1 MPSYRAPEI
10 EQKWQEKW
18 DRSGLYSTDLSGD
31 SRDKYYNLVMFP
43 YPSGDKLHVGH
54 WYNYAPA
61 DSWGR
66 YMRMKGFNVL
76 QPMGFDAFGLPAE
89 NYAIKTGIAPQESTD
104 GNVGRMIEQL
114 KRIGCMY
121 DWDKMVNTSSPE
133 YYKWTQWLFI
143 QMFEN
148 DLAYKKRAKV
158 NFCPSCQ
165 TVLAN
170 EQVWEGTCERCKNEV
185 EQKNLE
191 QWFWKTTAYA
201 QRLLDGLED
210 LDWPEKTKLMQR
222 NWIGRSE
229 GAEVDFD
236 VLGHDDKIRVF
247 TTRPDTLFGA
257 TYMVLAP
264 EHQLVNK
271 IVSESQKEAVEA
283 YKKAASAKNE
293 LQRTDL
299 AKDKSGIFSGAY
311 AINPVNGEN
320 VPIWIADYV
329 LINYGTGAIM
339 AVPGHDERD
348 WEFAK
353 KYEIKIIEVVEG
365 GNVEEAAYTGD
376 GKHVNSEFLDGLGLD
391 EAKKKI
397 TEWLGSED
405 KGESVITYRLRDWLL
420 SRQRYWGAPIPIV
433 YDPDGKAHPVPEE
446 HLPWM
451 LPTDV
456 EFKPEGTS
464 PLGQS
469 EELKQRVVDI
479 FGEGWTP
486 EIDTM
491 DTFVCSS
498 WYYLRYLDSQNE
510 GSSWQKDIAKNW
522 MPVDMYIGGPEH
534 ACMHL
539 IYARFVMMALN
550 DFGFTSH
557 GEPFQKLIHQGLV
570 TKDGSKMSKSK
581 GNVVSPDEFVEK
593 YGSDVFRM
601 YLMFM
606 GPFTDGGDW
615 SDQGITGIARFVDR
629 FWSCVVDER
638 EVKDEELMK
647 KSLHKLIKKCTSDIE
662 KFNFNTVIAAMMEF
676 CNLVYKNGI
685 DSESKKILVKLIS
698 PIAPHLA
705 EECWEVLGNS
715 YSVVDSEWPEFDAG
729 LVVDSEV
736 VIGVQVNGKVRG
748 EINVAT
754 DASEDDVVIAARA
767 IENIEK
773 YLQEGEIRKVI
784 YVPGRILG
792 FVVK

>member
-1 MPSYRAPEI
+1 MAGFDSSAVEK
-10 EQKWQEKW
+10 KWR
-18 DRSGLYSTDLSGD
+18 DRWESKGIYNVDFADD
-31 SRDKYYNLVMFP
+31 SREKYYNLVMFP

-61 DSWGR
+61 DSFGR
-66 YMRMKGFNVL
+66 FMRMRGYNVF

-89 NYAIKTGIAPQESTD
+89 NYAIKTGVPPQESTD

-121 DWDKMVNTSSPE
+121 DWDQMVNTSSPE
-133 YYKWTQWLFI
+133 YYKWTQWLFL
-143 QMFEN
+143 QMFKN
-148 DLAYKKRAKV
+148 DLAYKKNSNV

-185 EQKNLE
+185 VQKQLE

-201 QRLLDGLED
+201 QRLLDGLEG
-210 LDWPEKTKLMQR
+210 LDWPEKTKLMQT

-229 GAEVDFD
+229 GAEVDFA
-236 VLGHDDKIRVF
+236 VLGYDDQIRVF

-264 EHQLVNK
+264 EHELVEK
-271 IVSESQKEAVEA
+271 IVSDGQKDEVVA
-283 YKKAASAKNE
+283 YVKAAAGKND

-299 AKDKSGIFSGAY
+299 AKDKSGVFTGAY
-311 AINPVNGEN
+311 AVNPVNGAEI
-320 VPIWIADYV
+320 PIWIADYV
-329 LINYGTGAIM
+329 LVSYGTGAIM

-353 KYEIKIIEVVEG
+353 KYGLEIVEVVAG
-365 GNVEEAAYTGD
+365 GDVTEAAYTGD
-376 GKHVNSEFLDGLGLD
+376 GEHVNSEFLDGLALD
-391 EAKKKI
+391 GAKRAIIDWLEKEAK
-397 TEWLGSED
+397 
-405 KGESVITYRLRDWLL
+405 GEGVINYRLRDWLL

-433 YDPDGKAHPVPEE
+433 YDPDGNAHPIPDE

-469 EELKQRVVDI
+469 EELKKRVEDI

-498 WYYLRYLDSQNE
+498 WYYLRYLDAQNSDKAFDFE
-510 GSSWQKDIAKNW
+510 RVKKW
-522 MPVDMYIGGPEH
+522 MNVDMYIGGPEH

-539 IYARFVMMALN
+539 IYARFVMMALH
-550 DFGFTSH
+550 DFGFTDCD
-557 GEPFQKLIHQGLV
+557 EPFQRLVHQGLV
-570 TKDGSKMSKSK
+570 TKDGAKMSKSK

-593 YGSDVFRM
+593 YGSDTFRM

-629 FWSCVVDER
+629 FWGLITEES
-638 EVKDEELMK
+638 EVKDTAALEK
-647 KSLHKLIKKCTSDIE
+647 ALHKLIKKCSEDIE
-662 KFNFNTVIAAMMEF
+662 KFNFNTAIAAMMEF
-676 CNLVYKNGI
+676 LNFAVKNGV
-685 DSESKKILVKLIS
+685 DQESKKVLTRLIS

-705 EECWEVLGNS
+705 EECWEALGGEGF
-715 YSVVDSEWPEFDAG
+715 VVSAEWPEYDEK
-729 LVVDSEV
+729 LTVDDVV

-748 EINVAT
+748 EIEVGK
-754 DASEDDVVIAARA
+754 DASQEEA
-767 IENIEK
+767 IEAAKKIENVQK
-773 YLQEGEIRKVI
+773 FLGEGEIVKTI

-792 FVVK
+792 FVMK